1 MNKTETENKQRTII
15 LENVRNYLS
24 LKDFIPC
31 FFKENRWVG
40 IMFAS
45 KAFVQ
50 LITNP
55 FIGPLTNR

>member
-1 MNKTETENKQRTII
+1 MKKKFFLRLIYFT
-15 LENVRNYLS
+15 
-24 LKDFIPC
+24 PC

-40 IMFAS
+40 VMFAS